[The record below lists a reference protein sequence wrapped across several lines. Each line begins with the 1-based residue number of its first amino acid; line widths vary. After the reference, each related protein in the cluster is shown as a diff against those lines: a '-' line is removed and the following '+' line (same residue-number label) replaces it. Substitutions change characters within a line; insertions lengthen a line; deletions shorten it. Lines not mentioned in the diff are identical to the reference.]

1 MHQHLLGSSRATF
14 SLLTGLDNMKRYL
27 DDREMAYAER
37 LRQLVESK
45 DKLDYAYALQTVLK
59 VWLFVHIPATYGLI
73 LLALLHLLLVY
84 SFGGAR

>member
-1 MHQHLLGSSRATF
+1 
-14 SLLTGLDNMKRYL
+14 
-27 DDREMAYAER
+27 MAYAKR
-37 LRQLVESK
+37 LRRLVERK
-45 DKLDYAYALQTVLK
+45 DKLDYANALQTVLK